1 MTQLSKEQ
9 IDKLFDFVR
18 SKYVPHIDVQHELV
32 DHLASDI
39 ESEMNEDNTLSF
51 ESALSKVYSKFP
63 ISGFSKYVKQSES
76 VMNTMWYKM
85 ILSEFT
91 KYGGIPFLIALV
103 TIVYTIFLLLT
114 YFTTIAFYTLVIA
127 VVIFGF
133 ISTWKLRY
141 IVKGESHNEDDKY
154 LVVSIFKGWAMTFTA
169 LPVLVSQYFSNFEW
183 VHNFSDSD
191 KLQIVIFSFLLSI
204 NIIWNVMAF
213 YRFPALISN
222 VLNEKYNHLNLE
234 IKLNSD

>member
-1 MTQLSKEQ
+1 
-9 IDKLFDFVR
+9 
-18 SKYVPHIDVQHELV
+18 VQHELV

-76 VMNTMWYKM
+76 AMNTMWYKM

-91 KYGGIPFLIALV
+91 KYGGI
-103 TIVYTIFLLLT
+103 
-114 YFTTIAFYTLVIA
+114 
-127 VVIFGF
+127 
-133 ISTWKLRY
+133 
-141 IVKGESHNEDDKY
+141 
-154 LVVSIFKGWAMTFTA
+154 
-169 LPVLVSQYFSNFEW
+169 
-183 VHNFSDSD
+183 HNFSDSD

>member
-18 SKYVPHIDVQHELV
+18 SKYVPHIDV
-32 DHLASDI
+32 
-39 ESEMNEDNTLSF
+39 
-51 ESALSKVYSKFP
+51 
-63 ISGFSKYVKQSES
+63 
-76 VMNTMWYKM
+76 
-85 ILSEFT
+85 
-91 KYGGIPFLIALV
+91 
-103 TIVYTIFLLLT
+103 VYTIFLLLT